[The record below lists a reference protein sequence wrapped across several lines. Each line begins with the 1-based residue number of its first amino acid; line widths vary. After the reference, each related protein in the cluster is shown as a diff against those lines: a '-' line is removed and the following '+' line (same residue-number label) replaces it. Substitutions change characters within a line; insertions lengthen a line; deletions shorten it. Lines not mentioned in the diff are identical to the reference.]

1 MTASHEIR
9 RREGGATLLVVL
21 LLLMGI
27 TLISVSSV
35 NTSVM
40 ELRMARNVESSAST
54 FQTALA
60 AIDFVIADPANLPMV
75 GPLNESVPVTLS
87 GSPFT
92 VGAGDSIK
100 TSAARVAECA
110 APPRMRN
117 ATSLLAYS
125 AFQYDVT
132 VSLDKNATGMGKSG
146 IVQGYLQIGPKC

>member
-1 MTASHEIR
+1 MKASHKVR
-9 RREGGATLLVVL
+9 GREGGATLLVVL

-75 GPLNESVPVTLS
+75 GPLHEPVPVALS
-87 GSPFT
+87 GSVF
-92 VGAGDSIK
+92 
-100 TSAARVAECA
+100 TSAVRVAECS

-117 ATSLLAYS
+117 ATSLMAYS

>member
-1 MTASHEIR
+1 MNTRTATR
-9 RREGGATLLVVL
+9 LRQRGVTLLVVL

-35 NTSVM
+35 GTSVM
-40 ELRMARNVESSAST
+40 ELRMARNVEASATT

-60 AIDFVIADPANLPMV
+60 AIDFVISDPANLPMV
-75 GPLNESVPVTLS
+75 GPLNEPVSVTLS

-92 VGAGDSIK
+92 VSGGDSID
-100 TSAARVAECA
+100 TSAARISECG

-117 ATSLLAYS
+117 ATSLMAYS
-125 AFQYDVT
+125 AFQYDVIAT
-132 VSLDKNATGMGKSG
+132 LDKNATGMGQSG